1 VAIARAVVNR
11 PSILLADE
19 PTANLDRVAA
29 DTVLGLF
36 RDFHAVGVTVVIA
49 THDAGTMA
57 RHDARRIALDRGR
70 VVA

>member
-1 VAIARAVVNR
+1 V
-11 PSILLADE
+11 LLADE

-49 THDAGTMA
+49 THDA

-70 VVA
+70 VVDLGVKESA